1 MRHNSQF
8 HLATCT
14 TGFPLPAAMQGL
26 LKYVTAPKQLWY
38 RVQGRTKGREHLL
51 RLVALKLWNQLGV
64 LQEVI
69 ILYA

>member
-1 MRHNSQF
+1 
-8 HLATCT
+8 
-14 TGFPLPAAMQGL
+14 MQGL
-26 LKYVTAPKQLWY
+26 LKYVTAPKKLWY